1 MEYRKVIVLKDG
13 RECILRSAAA
23 ADAKEVLDVF
33 IRTHGQTEFLS
44 TYPDEIHF
52 TAESEAVFLVKK
64 AAAPREIELLTAG

>member
-33 IRTHGQTEFLS
+33 IRTHAQTEFLS

-52 TAESEAVFLVKK
+52 TAESEAVLEAALDPVSMSST
-64 AAAPREIELLTAG
+64 AAAS